1 MSETIVAIA
10 TPSGQGGVA
19 IVRLSGENALEI
31 AGKIAKNPTDTP
43 RMAKFTA
50 FVDQKGELFDQG
62 LMLYFKAPFS
72 FTGEEVV
79 ELHCHGGRA
88 VTQLLLE
95 ACLAAGARMALPG
108 EFSQRAFL
116 NDKMDLAQA
125 EAVADLIDA
134 QSTAAVKAASRSLQG
149 AFSQVIQEL
158 VADLVQLR
166 VYIEAALDFPEEEI
180 DFLAEGDISS
190 RLQLWGEHLQ
200 QLIEQSGQ
208 GRLINDGIDLVLIGK
223 PNAGKSSLL
232 NALLG
237 DERAIVTEQA
247 GTTRDVIKE
256 SIVIEGMPVNILDTA
271 GLRDSDDLVEQ
282 EGIRRTQQAIKQA
295 DIIVLLIDGA
305 KFSLDYA
312 QEMAEIEALKQ
323 TFPAEI
329 PVMTVY
335 NKADLVSLDFKSQF
349 AQQLWIA
356 AKNGEQIDA
365 FKRNVADKVGRQVRE
380 ETPFIARERHVNALK
395 KAQLHY
401 QQAVEQLEGYRVGEL
416 VAEDL
421 RLVHEALGEIT
432 GKMKADDLLGEI
444 FSSFCIGK

>member
-1 MSETIVAIA
+1 MNETIVAIA

-31 AGKIAKNPTDTP
+31 AGKIAKNPTNTP

-190 RLQLWGEHLQ
+190 RLQLWGERLQ
-200 QLIEQSGQ
+200 RLIEQSGQ

>member
-1 MSETIVAIA
+1 MNETIVAIA

-31 AGKIAKNPTDTP
+31 AGKIAKNPTNTP

-134 QSTAAVKAASRSLQG
+134 QSIAAVKAASRSLQG

-200 QLIEQSGQ
+200 RLIEQSGQ

-401 QQAVEQLEGYRVGEL
+401 QQAVEQLEGYRLGEL

>member
-190 RLQLWGEHLQ
+190 RLQLWGERLQ
-200 QLIEQSGQ
+200 RLIEQSGQ

-323 TFPAEI
+323 TFPAET

-335 NKADLVSLDFKSQF
+335 NKADLVSLDFKRQF

>member
-190 RLQLWGEHLQ
+190 RLQLWGERLQ
-200 QLIEQSGQ
+200 RLIEQSGQ
-208 GRLINDGIDLVLIGK
+208 GRLINDGINLVLIGK

-335 NKADLVSLDFKSQF
+335 NKADLVSLDFKKQF

-365 FKRNVADKVGRQVRE
+365 FKCNVADKVGRQVRE
-380 ETPFIARERHVNALK
+380 ETPFIARERHMNALK

-401 QQAVEQLEGYRVGEL
+401 QQAVEQLVGYRVGEL

>member
-1 MSETIVAIA
+1 MNETIVAIA

-31 AGKIAKNPTDTP
+31 AGKIAKNPTNMP

-134 QSTAAVKAASRSLQG
+134 QSSTAVKAASRSLQG

-190 RLQLWGEHLQ
+190 RLQLWGERLQ
-200 QLIEQSGQ
+200 RLIEQSGQ

-335 NKADLVSLDFKSQF
+335 NKADLVSLDFKRQF